1 MIFFPCFYDVVPL
14 LVQQARDAGFEGA
27 IVGGD
32 AWDGVDT
39 TGLEDAFNNTYY
51 TNHYSSE
58 DTSEAVQNFVTKF
71 TENYGSD
78 TLNACAA
85 LYYDTVYMI
94 YNAANKGGGTDT
106 ESILKGM
113 TNLEFS
119 GVTGSFTLN
128 DTGDPEKNVVINE
141 FKDGE
146 CKWLLTLD
154 ASGKVVE

>member
-1 MIFFPCFYDVVPL
+1 M
-14 LVQQARDAGFEGA
+14 
-27 IVGGD
+27 
-32 AWDGVDT
+32 
-39 TGLEDAFNNTYY
+39 
-51 TNHYSSE
+51 
-58 DTSEAVQNFVTKF
+58 
-71 TENYGSD
+71 
-78 TLNACAA
+78 
-85 LYYDTVYMI
+85 YYDTVYMI
-94 YNAANKGGGTDT
+94 YDAANKGGGTDT

-128 DTGDPEKNVVINE
+128 DTGDPEKNVVIDE